1 MVFYKMN
8 FEWLLYAN
16 FVFQYHPQDASH
28 VEVDEGMLEAAKKQ
42 IQELE
47 KALSL
52 VSILTQLSMIIIYNG
67 RFIGLLLLH
76 ENTLRTTPP
85 NML

>member
-1 MVFYKMN
+1 MVI
-8 FEWLLYAN
+8 
-16 FVFQYHPQDASH
+16 VFQYHPQDASH

-52 VSILTQLSMIIIYNG
+52 VSALTLLSSI
-67 RFIGLLLLH
+67 LLLLPS
-76 ENTLRTTPP
+76 ENTLRKTFSKI
-85 NML
+85 L

>member
-1 MVFYKMN
+1 M
-8 FEWLLYAN
+8 
-16 FVFQYHPQDASH
+16 FQYHPQDASH

-52 VSILTQLSMIIIYNG
+52 VSILTQLSKFVMVRY
-67 RFIGLLLLH
+67 
-76 ENTLRTTPP
+76 TSPSS
-85 NML
+85 